1 MEPQNSYISGEEYEK
16 RDLYRGR
23 ILLYSAVLIILFS
36 IFKYDSFST
45 WKFLAVYLPLFC
57 AILFFKFRRWG
68 LLTPLGFLIWFG
80 FMYMSVG
87 TIYNHDSLVI
97 TGPLVCPKGY
107 EPKVRT
113 LVQNPVPGETYTSSQ
128 LYCEDEEGTIRRPV
142 REPHLV
148 LLALYLLAALP
159 AFFILTLLF
168 KFFSTKM
175 NQPYTILIAGSLL
188 YFFYVIYIWSNRDF
202 ILETVKKIF

>member
-1 MEPQNSYISGEEYEK
+1 
-16 RDLYRGR
+16 
-23 ILLYSAVLIILFS
+23 
-36 IFKYDSFST
+36 
-45 WKFLAVYLPLFC
+45 
-57 AILFFKFRRWG
+57 
-68 LLTPLGFLIWFG
+68 
-80 FMYMSVG
+80 MYMSVG
-87 TIYNHDSLVI
+87 TIYNHDSLMI

-107 EPKVRT
+107 ETKVRT

-148 LLALYLLAALP
+148 PLGLYLLAALP

-175 NQPYTILIAGSLL
+175 NQPFNILIAGSLL

-202 ILETVKKIF
+202 IIEVVKKIF